1 MESRLQLATLAL
13 VTAVAIG
20 ETPDQN
26 VIRAGTRL
34 VQINVIVH
42 DKKGPV
48 TDLKKEDFTLLDKG
62 KPRTIA
68 IFHMDTRLSDEEKFR
83 NATKFSPNA
92 FSNSQGDAANT
103 SIVLF
108 DGLNTK
114 IADQIYAKQQIV
126 KFLSQLK
133 ADDRVGIYILGRT
146 VRVLHEFATDTASLL
161 ATMRRFNGDLSGQV
175 KASTVEASDSGNDA
189 LDEFLDSSN

>member
-133 ADDRVGIYILGRT
+133 ADD
-146 VRVLHEFATDTASLL
+146 
-161 ATMRRFNGDLSGQV
+161 
-175 KASTVEASDSGNDA
+175 
-189 LDEFLDSSN
+189 